1 MPECDNKSVGVIV
14 RKEDKILLIERKKF
28 PHGFACPAGH
38 VDDHGS
44 FEDAARDELREEVGL
59 TIVGLKLL
67 TETRKENKCRR
78 EGGDWHYWKVYEAQT
93 SGDLER
99 SESETKQADWF
110 DMNNIRKLAEKTNAY
125 LKGKVAQEDWDRSP
139 GIEPVWLDFFEEL
152 KII

>member
-1 MPECDNKSVGVIV
+1 
-14 RKEDKILLIERKKF
+14 
-28 PHGFACPAGH
+28 
-38 VDDHGS
+38 
-44 FEDAARDELREEVGL
+44 
-59 TIVGLKLL
+59 
-67 TETRKENKCRR
+67 ETRKENKCRR